1 MLFFFKPMVYVR
13 HVVLVQSLHALMSR
27 SLQYKTL
34 VLPSS
39 GRHMAEKW
47 PARSHTCSL
56 LEEMCEKH
64 MLNLQRKNALTIKK
78 KVLVFKEFYRVHCE
92 QTEEKK
98 IVRVPALMK
107 PIIKKTKKKK
117 RKIQLTLEQGLNC
130 MGPLIHGVFFF
141 FSFNTYSSTRSS
153 TVG

>member
-1 MLFFFKPMVYVR
+1 MVYVR

-47 PARSHTCSL
+47 PSHSHTCSL

-64 MLNLQRKNALTIKK
+64 MLNLQRKKCTYNFK

-92 QTEEKK
+92 QTGEKK
-98 IVRVPALMK
+98 IARVPALMK
-107 PIIKKTKKKK
+107 PIIKKTKKTKEK
-117 RKIQLTLEQGLNC
+117 FSWPLNKGWTAWVHLYFFIKYVQFYKIIYCWLN
-130 MGPLIHGVFFF
+130 LQV
-141 FSFNTYSSTRSS
+141 
-153 TVG
+153 